1 MNITSN
7 HNQPNFGMAFHTS
20 ENVIK
25 ALQKRVKNPKQI
37 EKLTEIINSQK
48 CNDIVDIN
56 LRVNTDCKTLN
67 ATVFDSDFK
76 AGKFSKFYSENI
88 FTQLFGGGPVGFLNK
103 LAKIADEQAEI
114 IKGER
119 KMQKAIQDAFKE

>member
-7 HNQPNFGMAFHTS
+7 HNQPNFGMAFHTN
-20 ENVIK
+20 ENVIN
-25 ALQKRVKNPKQI
+25 ALQKRVKNPKKV
-37 EKLTEIINSQK
+37 EELKDIISSQK
-48 CNDIVDIN
+48 FNDVVDIN
-56 LRVNTDCKTLN
+56 LYVQPDGRSIGAAVYDTDIG
-67 ATVFDSDFK
+67 
-76 AGKFSKFYSENI
+76 AGKFSKHYSENI